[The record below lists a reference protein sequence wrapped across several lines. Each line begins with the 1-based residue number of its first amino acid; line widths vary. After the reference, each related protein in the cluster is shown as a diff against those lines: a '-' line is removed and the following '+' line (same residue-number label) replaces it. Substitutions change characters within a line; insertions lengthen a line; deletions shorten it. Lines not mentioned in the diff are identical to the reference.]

1 MNFTESDVREFASQN
16 REKLEAEFHK
26 FAAQNIRKPTP
37 EKLKGMLATWCA
49 AAFMMERL
57 WAAGMNQ
64 VEVAKEV
71 NEHASYCG
79 ALHGAQ
85 KATLGR
91 IKANFNEYSLAA
103 EIVNRTLA
111 VRAASTN

>member
-1 MNFTESDVREFASQN
+1 MKTKIGEVNVYRVRHDRLFVSIRSGRNNFQDLLLSEEEFQQFK
-16 REKLEAEFHK
+16 R
-26 FAAQNIRKPTP
+26 
-37 EKLKGMLATWCA
+37 
-49 AAFMMERL
+49 
-57 WAAGMNQ
+57 
-64 VEVAKEV
+64 EV
-71 NEHASYCG
+71 NEHAIYCG

-91 IKANFNEYSLAA
+91 VKANFNEYSLAA